1 MEAYHGASDIIRM
14 NMKKQRKALFT
25 SHTAN
30 FQKFNRP
37 FMRMLSGT
45 LEKPLDKYNIGEW
58 SVDYASANEEQIF
71 DADNVF
77 LVDFPRNP
85 FLLFQLLK
93 SYHQVKHILDENHYD
108 LIHTHT
114 PVGSVITRLA
124 ARKARKN
131 GTKLIYTAHGFHFYK
146 GAPLKNWLL
155 WYPIEKRLSKMCDC
169 LVTIND
175 EDYTLA
181 KKKFRTTVR
190 MINGVGIDT
199 VKFGR
204 ALNAKEKDSL
214 RKELNLSPSDFV
226 IVYNGEFNPDK
237 NHEMLIRGV
246 EPLLKK
252 HEDMKLLLISKG
264 ALMEP
269 MKKLVSELGI
279 AKQVSFLGYRND
291 VNQILQICNLYVS
304 PSKREGLVV
313 SVLEAIYCKLPVL
326 LFDNR
331 GHRQILGMHKNSIFK
346 TELEMRKKIE
356 KQYLGI
362 KDYSAP
368 FDEKFSLDSA
378 LRSMRKIYLEVM
390 E

>member
-1 MEAYHGASDIIRM
+1 
-14 NMKKQRKALFT
+14 
-25 SHTAN
+25 
-30 FQKFNRP
+30 
-37 FMRMLSGT
+37 MRMLSGT

-58 SVDYASANEEQIF
+58 SVDYASANEEQVF

-175 EDYTLA
+175 EDYNLA

-362 KDYSAP
+362 KDYSTP